1 MKTYKIE
8 NGSTIY
14 VNTLEGVARAMYLP
28 YDWVVTKIS
37 RQKSKTV
44 IRNGTTCTVYTEQ
57 DVKRIFDGLINEEHE
72 VRQEHVE
79 LIINYIKLKKL
90 I

>member
-1 MKTYKIE
+1 MKVYKIE
-8 NGSTIY
+8 NGSTRY
-14 VNTLEGVARAMYLP
+14 VNTLEGVSSTMCLP

-37 RQKSKTV
+37 RQRLKTI
-44 IRNGTTCTVYTEQ
+44 IRNGVTCTVYTEK

-72 VRQEHVE
+72 VRPEHVE
-79 LIINYIKLKKL
+79 LIINYIKLKNL